1 MVMSYAVKNYMKRFS
16 IELAFK
22 NQKTNSHFLEETQI
36 KDLYAFGNLYAC
48 LCFSQSLLTI
58 LGINYSRNL
67 NCYKKLINYQLLTLT
82 YLSVF
87 ILRFIT
93 CNKYHIFE

>member
-1 MVMSYAVKNYMKRFS
+1 MVMSYTVKNYMKRFS
-16 IELAFK
+16 IEFAFK

-36 KDLYAFGNLYAC
+36 KDLYAC

-87 ILRFIT
+87 ILTFIT
-93 CNKYHIFE
+93 CNKYYIFE